1 MDVDELIAREQI
13 RELVAAYAQLA
24 DSGRFDALLDLF
36 ADDATLE
43 PGELPPVTGRT
54 ALREFFSGTN
64 RNLVAATTRPLIRH
78 HVSNLRITVDGP
90 DAASGTCYFFVVTER
105 GPDHWGRYRDRYV
118 RTGDRWRFQRR
129 TVRTDGFAADSWVA
143 EQRRARAAQEK

>member
-1 MDVDELIAREQI
+1 MDVQELIAREEI

-43 PGELPPVTGRT
+43 AGDFPATGRD
-54 ALREFFSGTN
+54 ALRQFFAGTG
-64 RNLVAATTRPLIRH
+64 RSLAAATTRPLIRH
-78 HVSNLRITVDGP
+78 HVSNLRIALQGP
-90 DAASGTCYFFVVTER
+90 DAATGSCYFFVVTER

-118 RTGDRWRFQRR
+118 RTGGRWRFQQR
-129 TVRTDGFAADSWVA
+129 TVRTDGFAPGSWVA
-143 EQRRARAAQEK
+143 EQRAARGAQEK

>member
-1 MDVDELIAREQI
+1 MDVDELISREQI

-43 PGELPPVTGRT
+43 PGELPAVAGRD
-54 ALREFFSGTN
+54 ALRQFFSGTS
-64 RNLVAATTRPLIRH
+64 RSLVAATTRPLIRH
-78 HVSNLRITVDGP
+78 HVSNLRIACEGP
-90 DAASGTCYFFVVTER
+90 DAATGTCYFLVVTER

-118 RTGDRWRFQRR
+118 RTGGRWRFQHR
-129 TVRTDGFAADSWVA
+129 TVRTDGFSPGSWVA
-143 EQRRARAAQEK
+143 EQRRARAAQEQ